1 MHDFSPDASER
12 IWKVSTN
19 QNTFSILAASGSII
33 INDDM
38 AGIIVIAVV
47 CCAVCTSFVWVAIIY
62 QTRKHM
68 TRSSQSSPGN
78 PGAGMSHGVDL
89 KMASD
94 HSPVPLL
101 VYGHPGG
108 QIANPMDTD
117 SEHSSSKDSG
127 TGDSKRSHSHEELL
141 PTTGKQC

>member
-1 MHDFSPDASER
+1 MTSF
-12 IWKVSTN
+12 
-19 QNTFSILAASGSII
+19 FILLINLSFAASGSLI

-38 AGIIVIAVV
+38 VGIIVIAVV
-47 CCAVCTSFVWVAIIY
+47 CCAVCTSVVWVIIIY

-68 TRSSQSSPGN
+68 TRSSPPPAGS
-78 PGAGMSHGVDL
+78 PGAGMSHAVDL
-89 KMASD
+89 KLTD
-94 HSPVPLL
+94 TSPVPLL

-108 QIANPMDTD
+108 QIANQMDTD

-141 PTTGKQC
+141 PPPGTTLLVLLVM